1 MMHAVVSYRRQCLRP
16 ARRQRGLSL
25 ITTLLFMVA
34 ALMLGVSVLSVNVM
48 QEKVIGNT
56 KDRDLAFQAAEA
68 ALRDGEEDLV
78 RKLPAGSV
86 FTPTC
91 AAGLCLPPARLAVPQ
106 SVPVYSDDAFW
117 ANPGQVRLYGAYTGA
132 APFPGVHAE
141 GQPRY
146 VIEQL
151 GYVGTASGE
160 RSEVLGSDPGQRPA
174 VAYRITARG
183 TGAREETL
191 VVLQSIY
198 TKP

>member
-1 MMHAVVSYRRQCLRP
+1 MNVATTFARSTP
-16 ARRQRGLSL
+16 ARKQRGLSL

-48 QEKVIGNT
+48 QERVIGNT

-78 RKLPAGSV
+78 KKLDAAAV

-91 AAGLCLPPARLAVPQ
+91 DAGLCTPPSRRATPL
-106 SVPVYSDDAFW
+106 SVSVDKVLGFDWGKPA
-117 ANPGQVRLYGAYTGA
+117 QVRMYGQYTGA
-132 APFPGVHAE
+132 SQFPGVFGN

-151 GYVGTASGE
+151 GPVGKAFGE
-160 RSEVLGSDPGQRPA
+160 SETKGNDPGQRDA
-174 VAYRITARG
+174 VAYRITAQG
-183 TGAREETL
+183 TGAREETV

-198 TKP
+198 TKQ

>member
-1 MMHAVVSYRRQCLRP
+1 MKASKPLPRRSSVRQ
-16 ARRQRGLSL
+16 QRGLSL

-48 QEKVIGNT
+48 QERVIGNT

-78 RKLPAGSV
+78 KKLDAAAV

-91 AAGLCLPPARLAVPQ
+91 DAGLCTPPSRRATPL
-106 SVPVYSDDAFW
+106 SVSVDKAPGFAW
-117 ANPGQVRLYGAYTGA
+117 KNPGQVRMYGQYTGA
-132 APFPGVHAE
+132 SPFPGVVDN

-151 GYVGTASGE
+151 GPVGKAFGE
-160 RSEVLGSDPGQRPA
+160 SETKGNDPGQRDA
-174 VAYRITARG
+174 VGYRITALG
-183 TGAREETL
+183 SGARAETE

-198 TKP
+198 TKQ